1 MGNVCVQMGHIRFT
15 SSLLTGAKAQQKR
28 ERAGKGGPKEAKS
41 SLKVNEQ
48 ARNIQCT
55 VCKQTFLV
63 TTRQPALEEHASN
76 RHSKT
81 LDVCFPT
88 FGKA

>member
-1 MGNVCVQMGHIRFT
+1 MGN
-15 SSLLTGAKAQQKR
+15 GAKAQQKR
-28 ERAGKGGPKEAKS
+28 DRAAKSGAKEAKS

-48 ARNIQCT
+48 AKNIQCT

-81 LDVCFPT
+81 LDVCFPS
-88 FGKA
+88 FVKS